1 MVPGKR
7 VLGLSVDKQELFG
20 VDQGP
25 QEILIA
31 FFGTWAVLQEFSA
44 EGDFFRAGTTNQG
57 CQEELVHDVVM
68 SRFIG
73 E

>member
-7 VLGLSVDKQELFG
+7 VVGLSVDKQELFG

-31 FFGTWAVLQEFSA
+31 IFGTWAVLQEFSA